1 MTFFHNL
8 KTLHAMLTKTCATRA
23 YITPSYSPSKR
34 SLRSFAQKKEPS
46 LGSGVVG
53 AHLHTHNPLGGE
65 TDMDR
70 LVIADSDPY
79 CARVE
84 NYMSTPVRHVTA
96 NMELMSPIIHE
107 SLSKYTGLP
116 VVSADDDA
124 TVVGML
130 SARDL
135 VKFTNLK
142 GLKVD
147 DAMTQPPVVVSP
159 RTSLAAAAGQM
170 LKNKVHRLPVVDHDM
185 KLVGIVTRSDIF
197 TPLLSTEEDIDT
209 PGEIKEREL
218 HVGRLPLAENRY
230 EEYDDDIAN
239 GDDDDWDMDAV
250 RW

>member
-1 MTFFHNL
+1 
-8 KTLHAMLTKTCATRA
+8 MLTKTSATRA
-23 YITPSYSPSKR
+23 NIKHSHSSFKKR
-34 SLRSFAQKKEPS
+34 SLCLLAQRKEPS

-53 AHLHTHNPLGGE
+53 AHLHSHTPTGGD

-70 LVIADSDPY
+70 LVVADSDPY
-79 CARVE
+79 SARIGD
-84 NYMSTPVRHVTA
+84 YMSTPVRHVTA

-107 SLSKYTGLP
+107 SLTKFTGLP
-116 VVSADDDA
+116 VIASDDDA
-124 TVVGML
+124 TVVGIL

-135 VKFTNLK
+135 TKYTDLK
-142 GLKVD
+142 GLKVA
-147 DAMTQPPVVVSP
+147 DAMCAPAICVTP

-170 LKNKVHRLPVVDHDM
+170 LKHKVHRLPVVDAS
-185 KLVGIVTRSDIF
+185 KTLVGIVTRSDIF

-230 EEYDDDIAN
+230 EEYDD
-239 GDDDDWDMDAV
+239 GDDDESEMDMDAV